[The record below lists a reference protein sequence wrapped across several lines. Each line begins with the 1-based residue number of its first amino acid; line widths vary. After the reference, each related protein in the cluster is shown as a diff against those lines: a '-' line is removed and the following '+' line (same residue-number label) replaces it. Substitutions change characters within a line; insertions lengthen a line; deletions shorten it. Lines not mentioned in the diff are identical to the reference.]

1 MLTRTTNILL
11 TIFALIIYN
20 YLFWHEKLGV
30 NLLLFTSLLAFM
42 LIYFNKENLKH
53 THIKLLVVST
63 FLTGVLAV
71 VNNSGISKFTHIISF
86 FLLSGSLHAADLRA
100 FYNILMGAFANYILT
115 PFTFYAS
122 TSQATQH
129 IKPMR
134 KFFYWFK
141 LLLLPATI
149 FFLFFIIYNVAN
161 TQFESLFSGVFNS
174 IGQLLENLFKHI
186 SLPRTIFLVF
196 GVVLITGTL
205 QNKYFGFLISRE
217 SSLSDYISRR
227 RMKNAVSKRNFLN
240 FPINA
245 LRKELKSGVLLL
257 AALNI
262 ILFTLNVVDI
272 KLLWFGFY
280 PQEQFDMKAF
290 VHEGTFLLIL
300 SIILSMIVI
309 LYFFR
314 KNQNFNSKN
323 KALKILSYVWI
334 IQNMVLLIS
343 VCLRNHQYIFYN
355 GLAYKRIGLYAFLL
369 LTLIGLLTLIIKVKQ
384 LKSYFYLL
392 RVNTWA
398 VYCILILLS
407 VFNWDMIIARTNL
420 ANENGSGIDI
430 DFYLELSPQTYPIIT
445 QNLEKV
451 EEQIA
456 QHHASGV
463 RWTNCNSIEEF
474 KKALSN
480 RKYYFFKS
488 YNKYSW
494 QSWNYS
500 DYNAINNLSYS
511 NENLTLSENDIK

>member
-30 NLLLFTSLLAFM
+30 NLLLFTSLLALM
-42 LIYFNKENLKH
+42 LIYLNKENLKH
-53 THIKLLVVST
+53 THIKLLVAST

-86 FLLSGSLHAADLRA
+86 VLLTGSLHATGLRA
-100 FYNILMGAFANYILT
+100 LYNILTGALANYILT
-115 PFTFYAS
+115 PFTFY
-122 TSQATQH
+122 TNTTKATEH

-134 KFFYWFK
+134 KFFYWSK
-141 LLLLPATI
+141 LLLLPTVV
-149 FFLFFIIYNVAN
+149 FLLFFIIYNEAN
-161 TQFESLFSGVFNS
+161 TQFGSLFNGLYNL
-174 IGQLLENLFKHI
+174 IEQLFETLYIYI

-196 GVVLITGTL
+196 GLVLIRGTL
-205 QNKYFGFLISRE
+205 HNKYFGFLLSRE

-227 RMKNAVSKRNFLN
+227 RMKNTVSKRNFLN

-245 LRKELKSGVLLL
+245 LRKELKSGALLL

-280 PQEQFDMKAF
+280 PQEQFNMKAF

-314 KNQNFNSKN
+314 RNQNFNSNN
-323 KALKILSYVWI
+323 KTLKILSYAWI

-369 LTLIGLLTLIIKVKQ
+369 LTLIGLLTLMIKVKQ
-384 LKSYFYLL
+384 LKSHFYLL

-398 VYCILILLS
+398 AYCIFILLS
-407 VFNWDMIIARTNL
+407 VFNWDMLIARTNL

-430 DFYLELSPQTYPIIT
+430 DFYLELSLQTYPLII
-445 QNLEKV
+445 QNLQKV
-451 EEQIA
+451 EKQIA

-480 RKYYFFKS
+480 RKYSFLKS
-488 YNKYSW
+488 YYKYSW

-500 DYNAINNLSYS
+500 DYNAINNLSYC
-511 NENLTLSENDIK
+511 NENLSLSENDTK